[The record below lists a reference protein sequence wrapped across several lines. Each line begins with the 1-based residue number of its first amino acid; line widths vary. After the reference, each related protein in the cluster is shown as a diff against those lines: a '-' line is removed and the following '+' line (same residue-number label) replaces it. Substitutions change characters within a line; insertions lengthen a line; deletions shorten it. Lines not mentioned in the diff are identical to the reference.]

1 MNNLKETLNL
11 EQWKNFIKVMKE
23 NKAKFIQMFF
33 VVIIAALSITM
44 VPIYLKYF
52 IDNFIAEKS
61 LDGIKYAA
69 FFFFLVI
76 IIAVLSIYLFLVIGG
91 KIEYKIAYQL
101 REEAFLKSQKLSLNY
116 YDNHSTGET
125 LSVLTSD
132 ITKLSEIISWGIIDL
147 TYNLMVFIISI
158 IALLVL
164 SPKLTLMSLLIGV
177 PIALISKFF
186 QERILK
192 YQRKVRYFNSV
203 IFNDF
208 NENIQGTLTTKTLNT
223 EDISFTHFKENSNSM
238 KYYSIKSFKISGIY
252 VPLVMF
258 LGSVGAAV
266 ALNFSS
272 KMVMSGEMTFGTFAA
287 FLTYAAQIFAPIR
300 VIAKIASD
308 FKTATASVERVNNLF
323 SEEESIKDSDNLVDK
338 YGNIFEP
345 KLDKYPKMHG
355 DIEFKNVNFGY
366 DENNLILKD
375 FNLKVKAG
383 ESIALVGSTGSGKST
398 IINLLCRF
406 YEPTNGQILIDNKD
420 YREYTR
426 GYIYNNLGYVLQS
439 PFLFSGTILSNRKSG
454 KLDASYEEVVEA
466 SKIVGAYEFIM
477 KLPNKFDTII
487 DEGGSSL
494 STGQKQLISFAR
506 AIIRDPKLIVLD
518 EATSSID
525 SKTEKTIQKA
535 IDKIVENKTSFIVA
549 HRLSTIKNSDRILVI
564 DDGKIV
570 ESGTH
575 DELILKKEKYYN
587 LYTNQFV
594 LNSTNI

>member
-1 MNNLKETLNL
+1 
-11 EQWKNFIKVMKE
+11 
-23 NKAKFIQMFF
+23 
-33 VVIIAALSITM
+33 
-44 VPIYLKYF
+44 
-52 IDNFIAEKS
+52 
-61 LDGIKYAA
+61 
-69 FFFFLVI
+69 

-116 YDNHSTGET
+116 YDSHSTGET
-125 LSVLTSD
+125 LAILTSD

-158 IALLVL
+158 VALLIL
-164 SPKLTLMSLLIGV
+164 SPKLTFMSLLIGI

-192 YQRKVRYFNSV
+192 YQRKVRHYNSI

-223 EDISFTHFKENSNSM
+223 EEISYEHFKKNTKSM

-258 LGSVGAAV
+258 LGSIGAAI
-266 ALNFSS
+266 ALNLSS
-272 KMVMSGEMTFGTFAA
+272 KMVLSGEMTFGTFAA
-287 FLTYAAQIFAPIR
+287 FLTYAVQIFTPIR

-323 SEEESIKDSDNLVDK
+323 SEKENIKDSDNLVNL

-345 KLDKYPKMHG
+345 KIESYPEMCG
-355 DIEFKNVNFGY
+355 DIEFKNVDFGY
-366 DENNLILKD
+366 DDKNLILKN

-383 ESIALVGSTGSGKST
+383 ESIALVGATGSGKST

-406 YEPTNGQILIDNKD
+406 YEPTSGHILIDNKD
-420 YREYTR
+420 YKEFTR

-439 PFLFSGTILSNRKSG
+439 PFLFSGTIFSNIKSG

-466 SKIVGAYEFIM
+466 SKIVGAYDFIM
-477 KLPNKFDTII
+477 KLPDKFDTII
-487 DEGGSSL
+487 EEGGNSL

-506 AIIRDPKLIVLD
+506 AII
-518 EATSSID
+518 
-525 SKTEKTIQKA
+525 
-535 IDKIVENKTSFIVA
+535 
-549 HRLSTIKNSDRILVI
+549 
-564 DDGKIV
+564 
-570 ESGTH
+570 
-575 DELILKKEKYYN
+575 
-587 LYTNQFV
+587 
-594 LNSTNI
+594 